1 MKPLGISS
9 GIRWC
14 ERGIMMEKSL
24 KEKLQLIAIRH
35 HKNENLST
43 YVRNGHS
50 MWLDEENHLV
60 KFNHVSD
67 QEEAQRIIDNIISA
81 FKECGYTAR
90 FLGRKKLSNTLF
102 EYVIEYQYH

>member
-1 MKPLGISS
+1 
-9 GIRWC
+9 
-14 ERGIMMEKSL
+14 
-24 KEKLQLIAIRH
+24 
-35 HKNENLST
+35 
-43 YVRNGHS
+43 

-102 EYVIEYQYH
+102 EYVVEYQYH